1 MDDPVASSSTTPP
14 LRRLSGSSPGLI
26 DPTQRTRLL
35 KGSNG
40 QLIFATHDA
49 RAASAH
55 FDVDDV
61 RKLDIN
67 DTPLRPKRVVIEISS
82 SGHCRWRFV
91 PKARLDEGV
100 VDEGTW
106 PRVVNICGELYE
118 LSHDQWDI
126 YKLDP
131 EYDCYVPAP
140 PEIPIITRKPP
151 IREPTALPPTPEK
164 QNGKRRSSPSS
175 ERLSKRAF
183 VEEAESSSEDED
195 EMIVDDPP
203 PPPRRSRSRSASAG
217 VKNPRTQRMREM
229 IVESNRKARKEK
241 TDHRTEKLSSMQN
254 SFDIPAPTTPSPE
267 RSTTAPPS
275 ETKAKRKVEFLYNT
289 IRASREDPD
298 YIEPLEQERNAY
310 NYAANANS
318 KRTRTVSPVAA
329 KRNLEI
335 KRLERE
341 KVKRMRR
348 EAEVA
353 QRRQAREQQIMESV
367 MADLQNPLPAN
378 GTHQENGHREQSQAA
393 DEADSIDDEEVARL
407 ASIEESRR
415 KLAELEADR
424 PLWEAEAKRK
434 QQEQAQAEEERRL
447 AEARRRAAEAKR
459 AEEEQKA
466 RAQRAAEER
475 RQEEALRRQ
484 RAAAEAERERERRQ
498 RQQRWS
504 AGPWT
509 FQRALERCNVLSDAF
524 DKAKYSRS
532 SPLTFE
538 DIPWPVLQAP
548 MTFRAEDIE
557 WQDVEKFFHQAKLHM
572 KPQDYKPFV
581 VNCHRRFHPDRWRS
595 RGLLNSI
602 EDETDR
608 NCLEVAANTVAQA
621 LTPLWRELK

>member
-1 MDDPVASSSTTPP
+1 MASPVASSSTTPP
-14 LRRLSGSSPGLI
+14 LRILSGSLPGLI
-26 DPTQRTRLL
+26 DPSQRTRLL
-35 KGSNG
+35 RGSNG

-55 FDVDDV
+55 FDVEDV

-67 DTPLRPKRVVIEISS
+67 DTPLRPKRIVIEISS
-82 SGHCRWRFV
+82 SGYCRWRFV
-91 PKARLDEGV
+91 PKARLEDGV

-131 EYDCYVPAP
+131 EYDCYVPAS
-140 PEIPIITRKPP
+140 PEIPMITRKPP

-195 EMIVDDPP
+195 DMLVDDPP
-203 PPPRRSRSRSASAG
+203 PPSRRSRSRSASAG
-217 VKNPRTQRMREM
+217 VRNPGGERLRKM
-229 IVESNRKARKEK
+229 IQENRKVRREK
-241 TDHRTEKLSSMQN
+241 TEHRTEKLSHLQN
-254 SFDIPAPTTPSPE
+254 LTDIPSPTTPSPK

-275 ETKAKRKVEFLYNT
+275 ETKTKRKVEFLYNS
-289 IRASREDPD
+289 IRATREDPD
-298 YIEPLEQERNAY
+298 YTEPLDEDRNAY
-310 NYAANANS
+310 NYATNVNS

-329 KRNLEI
+329 KRKLEM
-335 KRLERE
+335 KRLDRE
-341 KVKRMRR
+341 KAKRERW
-348 EAEVA
+348 EAELEH
-353 QRRQAREQQIMESV
+353 RRRARDQEIMESV
-367 MADLQNPLPAN
+367 MADIQDPPSTN
-378 GTHQENGHREQSQAA
+378 GTHHENGHREQDEAA
-393 DEADSIDDEEVARL
+393 DEEDSIDDEEVARL

-424 PLWEAEAKRK
+424 PLWEAEARRK

-484 RAAAEAERERERRQ
+484 RAEAEARRERERRQ

-509 FQRALERCNVLSDAF
+509 VQRALERCKVLSDAF
-524 DKAKYSRS
+524 DEAKYSRS

-538 DIPWPVLQAP
+538 DIPWPVLHPP

-557 WQDVEKFFHQAKLHM
+557 WQDVEKFFHQVKLHM

-581 VNCHRRFHPDRWRS
+581 VKCHRRFHPDRWRS

-602 EDETDR
+602 KDETDR